1 MCSLAIL
8 VERCSNVRSIFQY
21 CMKQKFWIS
30 ALRDICQPHKLG
42 VDCFYFILFVE
53 EEKRFWFVNVVNL
66 VTLINEM
73 FGYW

>member
-1 MCSLAIL
+1 
-8 VERCSNVRSIFQY
+8 
-21 CMKQKFWIS
+21 MKQKFWIS